1 MPRSVNAVASKKHRK
16 KILNFAKGFY
26 GARSKLYTVAKNA
39 VEKSF
44 KYSYFGRKN
53 KKRNFR
59 KLWIQRI
66 NAAARENGISY
77 SNLIFLIRK
86 NNIKLNRKCLADLAM
101 KNNSSF
107 KKMIKKIS
115 KISDSR

>member
-1 MPRSVNAVASKKHRK
+1 MPRSGNAVASKKQKK
-16 KILNFAKGFY
+16 KILNYAKGFY

-44 KYSYFGRKN
+44 QYSYIGRKM

-66 NAAARENGISY
+66 NAAARKNGISY
-77 SNLIFLIRK
+77 SNLIFFFK
-86 NNIKLNRKCLADLAM
+86 KQNFVLNRKCLADLAM
-101 KNNSSF
+101 NNFNNFKNGN
-107 KKMIKKIS
+107 
-115 KISDSR
+115 D

>member
-1 MPRSVNAVASKKHRK
+1 MPRSVNAVASKKHKK
-16 KILNFAKGFY
+16 KILNSAKGFY

-44 KYSYFGRKN
+44 QYSFIGRKN
-53 KKRNFR
+53 NKRNFR

-77 SNLIFLIRK
+77 SNLMFLFKK

-101 KNNSSF
+101 NQNYLF
-107 KKMIKKIS
+107 KIIIKEIN
-115 KISDSR
+115 